1 MYFHG
6 AMSSVLSFK
15 DHCKFTAQRAV
26 RKFTTR
32 DGLLGDYNYKFLFT
46 PRFPFTKR
54 TKVSQ
59 PFFGLNDE
67 MPVVLGLIL
76 GLQHSLAMLAGVITP
91 PLIISYSVNATT
103 ETQQYFVS
111 TSLIVSALLSVIQIT
126 RFHIYKTPYYLGSG
140 MLSVVGTSF
149 GVIVVVQKVLPIMY
163 NSGFCPVSED
173 GTQLPCPDG
182 YGAILGTSCVCS
194 LLEISMSFIPPRFL
208 KKLFPAT
215 VTGTVVLLMGVSL
228 IKAGFQDWVGGSGCV
243 DAICPSEGA
252 PRAAEWGS
260 AQFIGLGFLVYVTI
274 IIAEKWGAPIMK
286 SCSVILGLLV
296 GCIVAAACGYFD
308 RSSIDAA
315 NVASFIWVETFRL
328 SVYGPAVLP
337 MLIVYVVLCVE
348 TIGDLTAT
356 SEVSRLEVEGPAY
369 ESRIQGGVLAD
380 GFNGLIAGLCTITP
394 MSTFAQNNGVI
405 SITKCAN
412 RTAGYW
418 CCLFLL
424 IMGIFT
430 KFAAS
435 LVAIPKPVLG
445 GMTSFLFT
453 SVAVSGVR
461 IIATCKFTRRDRFV
475 LTAALLPGFGA
486 ILVPNWF
493 DNVFH
498 YSGTNTAL
506 QGFLDAIVVI
516 MESSYAMGGI
526 IATILNLML
535 PEMNDDDG
543 DDEIPDDLS
552 KDFDELQMDD
562 YVQQYD
568 DLDKQ
573 AESSQKIKHLK
584 SGSTSH
590 TTTYEGRSSNINDH
604 TE

>member
-1 MYFHG
+1 
-6 AMSSVLSFK
+6 MSSLSFA
-15 DHCKFTAQRAV
+15 DHCKFTAQRV
-26 RKFTTR
+26 VNKFTTK
-32 DGLLGDYNYKFLFT
+32 DGLLGDYNYKYLFT
-46 PRFPFTKR
+46 PRLPFTKKTEIR
-54 TKVSQ
+54 Q

-103 ETQQYFVS
+103 DTQEYFVS
-111 TSLIVSALLSVIQIT
+111 ASLIVSGLLSLIQIT
-126 RFHIYKTPYYLGSG
+126 RFHIYRTPYYLGSG

-163 NSGFCPVSED
+163 STGFCPVAED
-173 GTQLPCPDG
+173 GTQLPCPNG

-194 LLEISMSFIPPRFL
+194 LLEIAMSFIPPRFL
-208 KKLFPAT
+208 KKLFPST

-228 IKAGFQDWVGGSGCV
+228 IQSGFEDWVGGSGCV
-243 DAICPSEGA
+243 DAICPSKGA

-260 AQFIGLGFLVYVTI
+260 PQFVGLGFLVYVTI
-274 IIAEKWGAPIMK
+274 IICEKWGAPIMK
-286 SCSVILGLLV
+286 SCSVIIGLLI
-296 GCIVAAACGYFD
+296 GCIVSAACGYFD

-315 NVASFIWVETFRL
+315 RTASFIWVETFKL

-356 SEVSRLEVEGPAY
+356 AEVSRLEVEGPSY

-418 CCLFLL
+418 CCFILI

-453 SVAVSGVR
+453 SVAVSGLR
-461 IIATCKFTRRDRFV
+461 IIATCNFTRRDRFV
-475 LTAALLPGFGA
+475 LTASLLPGFGV
-486 ILVPNWF
+486 ILVPSWF
-493 DNVFH
+493 SKVFS

-506 QGFLDAIVVI
+506 QGFIDAIVII
-516 MESSYAMGGI
+516 MESPYALGGI
-526 IATILNLML
+526 ISTILNLML
-535 PEMNDDDG
+535 PQVSDDDEEE
-543 DDEIPDDLS
+543 EIPKDPEDL
-552 KDFDELQMDD
+552 DELQMDEFI
-562 YVQQYD
+562 QQYD
-568 DLDKQ
+568 DVDRQIEDAKKAKKNVTTSTL
-573 AESSQKIKHLK
+573 EGSK
-584 SGSTSH
+584 SP
-590 TTTYEGRSSNINDH
+590 
-604 TE
+604 

>member
-1 MYFHG
+1 
-6 AMSSVLSFK
+6 MSSLSFA
-15 DHCKFTAQRAV
+15 DHCKFTTRRV
-26 RKFTTR
+26 VNKFTTK
-32 DGLLGDYNYKFLFT
+32 DGLLGDYNYKYLFT
-46 PRFPFTKR
+46 PRLPFTKKTDSR
-54 TKVSQ
+54 Q

-67 MPVVLGLIL
+67 MPVVLGLML

-103 ETQQYFVS
+103 DTQEYFVS
-111 TSLIVSALLSVIQIT
+111 ASLIVSGLLSLIQIT

-163 NSGFCPVSED
+163 STGFCPVAED
-173 GTQLPCPDG
+173 GTQLPCPNG

-194 LLEISMSFIPPRFL
+194 LLEIAMSFIPPIFL
-208 KKLFPAT
+208 KKLFPST

-228 IKAGFQDWVGGSGCV
+228 IQSGFEDWIGGSGCV
-243 DAICPSEGA
+243 NAICPSKGA

-260 AQFIGLGFLVYVTI
+260 PQFVGLGFLVYVTI
-274 IIAEKWGAPIMK
+274 IICEKWGAPIMK
-286 SCSVILGLLV
+286 SCSVIIGLLI
-296 GCIVAAACGYFD
+296 GCIVSAACGYFD

-315 NVASFIWVETFRL
+315 RTASFIWVETFKL

-356 SEVSRLEVEGPAY
+356 AEVSRLEVEGASY

-418 CCLFLL
+418 CCFILI

-453 SVAVSGVR
+453 SVAVSGLR
-461 IIATCKFTRRDRFV
+461 IIATCNFTRRDRFV
-475 LTAALLPGFGA
+475 LTASLLPGFGA
-486 ILVPNWF
+486 ILVPSWF
-493 DNVFH
+493 SKVFS
-498 YSGTNTAL
+498 YSGTNTSL
-506 QGFLDAIVVI
+506 QGFIDAIVII
-516 MESSYAMGGI
+516 MESPYALGGI
-526 IATILNLML
+526 ISTILNLML
-535 PEMNDDDG
+535 PQVS
-543 DDEIPDDLS
+543 DDEEEEEIPKDPEDL
-552 KDFDELQMDD
+552 DELQMDEFI
-562 YVQQYD
+562 QQYD
-568 DLDKQ
+568 DVDRQIEDAKKAKKNVAISTL
-573 AESSQKIKHLK
+573 EGSK
-584 SGSTSH
+584 SP
-590 TTTYEGRSSNINDH
+590 
-604 TE
+604 